1 MDDALKKKLAANEAL
16 LREVNEAIERGL
28 WPGNEQ
34 QLVRFRCECAQL
46 ECSEAIPITVG
57 EYESVRANPRRFVLL
72 EGHQRGELELVVD
85 RLHDAVL
92 VVEKQG
98 DSGAVAEERDPR
110 S

>member
-1 MDDALKKKLAANEAL
+1 MDDFLHKKLAANEAL

-28 WPGNEQ
+28 WSGDEQ
-34 QLVRFRCECAQL
+34 QLVRFRCECAAL
-46 ECSEAIPITVG
+46 ECNQAVAITVG

-72 EGHQRGELELVVD
+72 EGHQRGELEIVVD
-85 RLHDAVL
+85 HLRDAV

>member
-1 MDDALKKKLAANEAL
+1 MDDPIQKKLATNEAL
-16 LREVNEAIERGL
+16 LRDVNEAIERGL
-28 WPGNEQ
+28 WPGNDEQ
-34 QLVRFRCECAQL
+34 VVRFRCECAAL
-46 ECSEAIPITVG
+46 ECNEAVAITVR

-72 EGHQRGELELVVD
+72 QGHERGEAEIVIDHVRD
-85 RLHDAVL
+85 YA